1 MKGSVSSSQAM
12 LVLFFSP
19 PESPLLSGPPMTV
32 SKSKRGGEQN
42 RRTIMTHCTREVREV
57 ESQVWSG
64 KHRAATTLSL
74 PL

>member
-32 SKSKRGGEQN
+32 S
-42 RRTIMTHCTREVREV
+42 REV
-57 ESQVWSG
+57 ENKTGGQSSRTVHGYVSMYQMVI
-64 KHRAATTLSL
+64 H
-74 PL
+74 